1 MATHVYDGAPPGVTV
16 SHYGASSKGILGS
29 EIIAA
34 STGGTSGDGPLI
46 NDDLNPA
53 KEYRWYLTSF
63 PLSGVVNATELG
75 EFTLTGAS
83 DGIYTSAYRLV
94 EDGVLLPTVGIITTS
109 IGTDLTPPS
118 LSGTISVTSITSTTY
133 TATCPVATDLSGIAK
148 YQYRLNT
155 GSWVDIPPVSRI
167 ANISGRTP
175 GSTDTIDMRAADTSG
190 NFSSF
195 LTATVNL
202 AAADTTP
209 PTFTGTLS
217 VSALTSTGY
226 TITYPAATDAN
237 SPISYEYSLNAGSS
251 YTAAGTGL
259 SFSVS
264 GRTPSTTDNILVR
277 AKDPSGNA
285 STTLTTS
292 ISLPAAP
299 DTTAPTFSGTL
310 TVTNL
315 TDTSYDVSYSA
326 ATDANSPITYLYS
339 FNNIGYTSVGSALT
353 VNVTGRAPSTTD
365 TFYVIARDPASNTSA
380 PLSVSVTLLDASPV
394 APSPPSNLRIV
405 NKTSTSYRI
414 EFNASPSV
422 VSYYEY
428 SINGGAWTGI
438 GIALAADIAGRTPGT
453 IDTFNLRAIN
463 GSGTSPTVSKTITLA
478 TGIMPPTKSAAR
490 TFIVPLDTPVTEQEI
505 PKTWTK
511 DATDILDYTVDWTA
525 WNADCGDSTLDG
537 DVRIVESGSGLTI
550 VGQGFDDNTV
560 SVMLSGGTKGR
571 WTLIFGNTTSSD
583 RFDERTI
590 YLEIK

>member
-16 SHYGASSKGILGS
+16 SHYGASSKGRLGS

-63 PLSGVVNATELG
+63 PSSGVVNATELG

-83 DGIYTSAYRLV
+83 DGIYTSTYRLV
-94 EDGVLLPTVGIITTS
+94 EDGLLSSTVGVITTS

-118 LSGTISVTSITSTTY
+118 LTGTISVTSVTSTTY
-133 TATCPVATDLSGIAK
+133 TATCPVATDAAGISK
-148 YQYRLNT
+148 YQYRLNA
-155 GSWVDIPPVSRI
+155 GAWVDIPPVSRI
-167 ANISGRTP
+167 ANIVGRTP
-175 GSTDTIDMRAADTSG
+175 GSTDTIDMRAMDTSG
-190 NFSSF
+190 NFSSI

-202 AAADTTP
+202 GAADSTP
-209 PTFTGTLS
+209 PVFAGTLTIS
-217 VSALTSTGY
+217 GLSSTGY

-237 SPISYEYSLNAGSS
+237 SPISYEYSLNAGAS

-277 AKDPSGNA
+277 AKDPAGNA
-285 STTLTTS
+285 SATITTS

-299 DTTAPTFSGTL
+299 DTTAPVFTGTL

-353 VNVTGRAPSTTD
+353 VNVTGRAPGTTD
-365 TFYVIARDPASNTSA
+365 TFYVIARDPASNSST
-380 PLSVSVTLLDASPV
+380 PLTASITLLNASPV
-394 APSPPSNLRIV
+394 APSPPSGLRTV

-414 EFNASPSV
+414 EFNASPSAV
-422 VSYYEY
+422 LYYEY
-428 SINGGAWTGI
+428 SLNGGAWISI
-438 GIALAADIAGRTPGT
+438 GTALAVDISGRTPGAV
-453 IDTFNLRAIN
+453 DTFNLRAIN
-463 GSGTSPTVSKTITLA
+463 GSGPSTAVSKTITLA
-478 TGIMPPTKSAAR
+478 TGIIPPTKSAAR
-490 TFIVPLDTPVTEQEI
+490 TLVVPLDTPVTEQEV

-511 DATDILDYTVDWTA
+511 DAADILDYTVDWTG
-525 WNADCGDSTLDG
+525 WNADCGDTTVDG
-537 DVRIVESGSGLTI
+537 DVRVVEVGSGITI
-550 VGQGFDDNTV
+550 VGQGFDDSTV
-560 SVMLSGGTKGR
+560 SVMLSGGIKGR